1 VVVRAE
7 ELLESVC
14 GLPSVVVGNLG
25 GDVVGNVGF
34 TNTVEDVRANG
45 SEEVSVNGGK
55 SSTGKGPLVSRVVG
69 QDGVGVLEVGN
80 ENEPVVNPKV
90 RNGVKHE
97 HLGNRALVGPVA
109 KTSHDRGDTDVGQDN
124 VKVVTS
130 LEDDGSGVEVV
141 GTGRVVRLSTGVHN
155 KVSGPSEDLA
165 NEQVEANHDRRVLES
180 FTELVLSEL
189 GKVHTE
195 HFTLLL
201 DGTNPNDA
209 SGLGNKDFVTSK
221 VTGSGVVTTVG
232 NSPGVVRNEEQRVND
247 QTDGVV
253 DSLGRGVGLVTT
265 FVTGY

>member
-141 GTGRVVRLSTGVHN
+141 GTDRVVRLSTGVHN

-195 HFTLLL
+195 HFTLL
-201 DGTNPNDA
+201 
-209 SGLGNKDFVTSK
+209 TSK